1 MSKAE
6 IVLLQLLRVSLG
18 NERSDVLL
26 PNDVF
31 WQEVFE
37 LSVKQGVVNIAYDGL
52 QSLLDANPEETFGF
66 DSSELENLKY
76 KWIGYGMSAE
86 LSYQR
91 YVNTISALAELYQSL
106 GLQMLLFKGYSLA
119 LNYPVP
125 SHRPVGDIDI
135 VVINSEGELCQRQAD
150 LLLKKLGID
159 VLKSRTDHHSC
170 FPFRGVTV
178 ENHYE
183 FSNIYRAGRKGKEF
197 EKILQAVCFDADYGK
212 SSINGIFFTTATF
225 NALFLMWH
233 LARHFCGSYI
243 SIRQLCDFWLFLE
256 QDYEKVNWKYVK
268 KVYHDYGL
276 YKFARVIDGTLDR
289 YFHAKKHIFND
300 GIHFSELE
308 FRLMDDIYHPKE
320 YDSMIS
326 RLLRYPRFSWKFK
339 LVHDKSWISL
349 FFNSLYLYLFHK
361 EDRALESL

>member
-6 IVLLQLLRVSLG
+6 IVLLQLLKVSLG
-18 NERSDVLL
+18 NERCDILL

-37 LSVKQGVVNIAYDGL
+37 LSIKQGVVNIAYDGL
-52 QSLLDANPEETFGF
+52 QSLMDANPEEAFGF
-66 DSSELENLKY
+66 DSPELENLKY
-76 KWIGYGMSAE
+76 KWIGYGMNAE
-86 LSYQR
+86 VVYQR
-91 YVNTISALAELYQSL
+91 YVGTIISLAELYQSL
-106 GLQMLLFKGYSLA
+106 GFQMFLFKGYSLS

-135 VVINSEGELCQRQAD
+135 AVINSEGRLCQRQAD
-150 LLLKKLGID
+150 VMLKKVGIE
-159 VLKSRTDHHSC
+159 VFKSKNEHHSC
-170 FPFRGVTV
+170 FSYRGVNV

-183 FSNIYRAGRKGKEF
+183 FSNIYRAGRKVKEF
-197 EKILQAVCFDADYGK
+197 ERILQTVCFDVDSGK
-212 SSINGIFFTTATF
+212 SPINGILFATPTF

-233 LARHFCGSYI
+233 LARHFCSSNI
-243 SIRQLCDFWLFLE
+243 TIRQLCDFWMFLE
-256 QDYEKVNWKYVK
+256 HDYEKIDWEYVRM
-268 KVYHDYGL
+268 VYHDFGL

-308 FRLMDDIYHPKE
+308 SRLMEDVFHPRE
-320 YDSMIS
+320 YDSIVS

-361 EDRALESL
+361 GDRIVESL